1 MSRRRRRQLGGIK
14 DTLAKVPKP
23 VWYGLG
29 ALVLIALFTKRK
41 TIGAAVSKA
50 LTEAE
55 KKLLRTVVPEKG
67 EEFVDLAFEI
77 APKYGFSPLYV
88 LAFLAVESGFKL
100 RPDQTGDFLPRSVT
114 RYGPKRL
121 AIAKQLPGVVIKDA
135 YDDYKKITGPAL
147 VPTTTGWGFGPMQ
160 IDWVSHSDFLKTPA
174 GRTAR
179 GQMEYAIKNVIKY
192 SYDALKKS
200 FPNFTHAQ
208 LLDATVAAY
217 NAGVGGATDAIKA
230 GRPLTSITAKSW
242 YIPRVREYGQI
253 LGSIFGGDSHS
264 AVV

>member
-29 ALVLIALFTKRK
+29 ALVLFALFTKRK

-55 KKLLRTVVPEKG
+55 KKVLRAIVPEKG

-100 RPDQTGDFLPRSVT
+100 RPEQTGDFLPRSLT
-114 RYGPKRL
+114 RYNGERL
-121 AIAKQLPGVVIKDA
+121 AIAKSLPGVEIKEA
-135 YDDYKKITGPAL
+135 YDNYRKVTGPSL

-160 IDWVSHSDFLKTPA
+160 LDWVSHSAFLKTPA

-179 GQMEYAIKNVIKY
+179 GQMEYAVKNVIKY
-192 SYDALKKS
+192 SYDALKKE

-217 NAGVGGATDAIKA
+217 NAGVGGATKAIKA
-230 GRPLTSITAKSW
+230 GKPLTSITAAPW
-242 YIPRVREYGQI
+242 YIPRVAEYGQK
-253 LGSIFGGDSHS
+253 LATIFGGDATS